1 VNYYFDCNRF
11 FERRRRA
18 GFLLPWRIQK
28 PVNRRP
34 DYIILL
40 NKKECLRCSAMKRA

>member
-28 PVNRRP
+28 PVNRRL
-34 DYIILL
+34 DYTILL
-40 NKKECLRCSAMKRA
+40 NKKECLRYFAMKRA